1 MLDTAL
7 GIEFAK
13 MIKIIL
19 ILKQLTM
26 NWATLWL
33 SFFVI
38 CLISFWFHIG
48 RKLYFS
54 GLLL

>member
-19 ILKQLTM
+19 ILKQLIM

-33 SFFVI
+33 SFSVVR
-38 CLISFWFHIG
+38 LI
-48 RKLYFS
+48 LV
-54 GLLL
+54 

>member
-13 MIKIIL
+13 TIKIIL

-33 SFFVI
+33 SFF
-38 CLISFWFHIG
+38 CCSFDLI
-48 RKLYFS
+48 LV
-54 GLLL
+54 

>member
-7 GIEFAK
+7 GIQFAK

-33 SFFVI
+33 SFFVVR
-38 CLISFWFHIG
+38 LI
-48 RKLYFS
+48 
-54 GLLL
+54 

>member
-33 SFFVI
+33 SFSVVH
-38 CLISFWFHIG
+38 LI
-48 RKLYFS
+48 LV
-54 GLLL
+54 